1 MKRKKLYYKIKSFF
15 IITKKCGDR
24 RVANESAELITDLQ
38 DSIGYRS
45 GGARSPPGHVRSD
58 RVVSEQ
64 RVGRSLDST
73 LYGSLP
79 GRLTGAP
86 QLHNLL
92 QLLSTFSQAL
102 VYFLVV
108 LNK

>member
-1 MKRKKLYYKIKSFF
+1 MSFF
-15 IITKKCGDR
+15 IITKICGDG
-24 RVANESAELITDLQ
+24 RVANSSAELVTHLQ
-38 DSIGYRS
+38 DSIGDRS
-45 GGARSPPGHVRSD
+45 RGARSPPGHVRSD
-58 RVVSEQ
+58 RVVSKQ
-64 RVGRSLDST
+64 CVGRSLDST

-86 QLHNLL
+86 QLHYLL
-92 QLLSTFSQAL
+92 QLLSTFGQAL